1 MRQKTKNVIFKM
13 GLVSIFFVASAISA
27 EAKFQASY
35 LYHLSNF
42 SGPLPYQWATLFVDQ
57 AAKEIY
63 AIDQQQGNVTIFN
76 EEGMEIYRF
85 GEGNEFGYI
94 TDGAIEGS
102 GDILLLSWGKILRCN
117 YRGEPI
123 GKIAFQDFPPE
134 YSSFSPVRFILKD
147 NRFYLAD
154 MMAMR
159 IVVTDGTGHFLKGY
173 DIVSMLREQGM
184 TEKDEKRTDTGMFG
198 FSVDRDGNLLCTI
211 PGLFS
216 ALRIS
221 PVGKVTGFGRSGS
234 GPGKFGV
241 PSGIVSD
248 ERGYYYVSD
257 RLRCVV
263 LVFDNDM
270 KFIGEFG
277 YRGYR
282 KGNLIVPDDLA
293 IDGEGRL
300 YVSQAAKRGV
310 SVFRVREQAQSSGLL
325 PVVINPKGGDQPRDA
340 GNGFTQET
348 GERKKPPA
356 RAGGANRPPIKV
368 NPS

>member
-1 MRQKTKNVIFKM
+1 MRFVAKNALF
-13 GLVSIFFVASAISA
+13 LTAFLFSFFIASAISA

-42 SGPLPYQWATLFVDQ
+42 YGPLPYQWATLFVDQ
-57 AAKEIY
+57 EAREVY
-63 AIDQQQGNVTIFN
+63 AIDRQQGDVTVFN
-76 EEGMEIYRF
+76 EEGMEIYSF
-85 GEGNEFGYI
+85 GEGNAFGNI
-94 TDGAIEGS
+94 SDGAVDGS
-102 GDILLLSWGKILRCN
+102 GNILLLSRGTIVRCN

-123 GKIAFQDFPPE
+123 GKIAFHDFPPD
-134 YSSFSPVRFILKD
+134 YKSFSPVRFVFRD

-154 MMAMR
+154 MMGMR
-159 IVVTDGTGHFLKGY
+159 IAVTDEAGHFLKGY

-184 TEKDEKRTDTGMFG
+184 TENDEKRTDTGMFG

-216 ALRIS
+216 AFRIS
-221 PVGKVTGFGRSGS
+221 PDGKVVGFGRSGS

-241 PSGIVSD
+241 ASGIVSD

-263 LVFDNDM
+263 LVFDNTL

-293 IDGEGRL
+293 VDREGRL
-300 YVSQAAKRGV
+300 YIAQAAKRGV
-310 SVFRVREQAQSSGLL
+310 SVYRVREQAQSSGLRPDL
-325 PVVINPKGGDQPRDA
+325 TKSKGGDQPENA
-340 GNGFTQET
+340 GSELLQET
-348 GERKKPPA
+348 DGK
-356 RAGGANRPPIKV
+356 
-368 NPS
+368 